1 MDMVGIMTEVLSR
14 DAQSL
19 FDAADCYGGKSAA
32 QAIGEELA
40 RASMKGDIKAAAML
54 MELAGA
60 DFRSRDALEKH
71 ELDRQKLNL
80 GAAPQAAVVFED
92 VRPEEVRSLEL

>member
-1 MDMVGIMTEVLSR
+1 MDMIGIMNGILER
-14 DAQSL
+14 DAQAV
-19 FDAADCYGGKSAA
+19 FDAAERYEGKTAA

-60 DFRSRDALEKH
+60 DFRSRDANEKH

-80 GAAPQAAVVFED
+80 SAAPQAAVVLED
-92 VRPEEVRSLEL
+92 ARPENS